1 MPRELIID
9 CGLEGVLDGGQ
20 FDVCLVPANAPDK
33 TALLE
38 GIVPGQSIEAPFDIE
53 EIHFLAREGGYWG
66 LSFSSP
72 PRTISGVIPKLP
84 SASLPRDRN
93 RAKYAIEAI
102 NSSTKRVFLNVCDQ
116 GMVVLK

>member
-9 CGLEGVLDGGQ
+9 CGLQGTPDGGQ
-20 FDVCLVPANAPDK
+20 FDVCLVPANVPDK

-72 PRTISGVIPKLP
+72 PRTISGVIPRSRRPRTLP
-84 SASLPRDRN
+84 WMRGPFALWRRVISAARRG
-93 RAKYAIEAI
+93 I
-102 NSSTKRVFLNVCDQ
+102 LNASRR
-116 GMVVLK
+116 